1 MDGSIDAAS
10 RHDRASY
17 ENDVHSRLN
26 PTRHARIFAPRHAD
40 DIAVLLQAARRQHR
54 RIAIAG
60 ARHAM
65 GGQQFADGG
74 WLIDT
79 RALDGILDFDADGGR
94 VRVGAGIQWPALQ
107 CFLAA
112 HRDRHGR
119 GWSIRQKQTG
129 ADDFSLGGALAAN
142 IHGRGLDLPPF
153 VDDIEAFTLVK
164 PDGAVVTVDRAREPE
179 LFSLAVGGYGLFG
192 AVVDLTLRLVPRR
205 IVRRRV
211 ELLRRRELADAFV
224 QARDD
229 GAHYGDFQ
237 FAIDPAGDD
246 FLDLGVFARYEAL
259 AEGGPPETSAR
270 HLSADDWHSLLALA
284 HTDKREAFRR
294 YSDFYLATDGQ
305 RYGSDDHQ
313 FGVYLDGY
321 HDAIDAAL
329 GHAGSE
335 MITELYVPL
344 AGLDAFLG
352 QIADDCRR
360 HRTDLVYGTVRLIRR
375 DRETVLAWAREDWA
389 CIVLNLHVHHDADGR
404 ARMRADLQRLIDRA
418 LDFGGSFYLTYHR
431 EARAD
436 QLRAAYPRIDDFFAA
451 KDRYDPDGV
460 LDSDWHRALRATLAN
475 AHVPA
480 MRRPAA

>member
-1 MDGSIDAAS
+1 MDGAP
-10 RHDRASY
+10 RHDRTPH

-40 DIAVLLQAARRQHR
+40 DLSELLQAARRQHR
-54 RIAIAG
+54 RIAVAG

-65 GGQQFADGG
+65 GGQQFAEGG

-79 RALDGILDFDADGGR
+79 RALDGILDFDAVGGR
-94 VRVGAGIQWPALQ
+94 VRVAAGIRWPALQ
-107 CFLAA
+107 DFLAA
-112 HRDRHGR
+112 QRDRHGR

-142 IHGRGLDLPPF
+142 IHGRGLDMAPF

-164 PDGAVVTVDRAREPE
+164 PDGTVVSVDRTREPE
-179 LFSLAVGGYGLFG
+179 LFALAVGGYGLFG
-192 AVVDLTLRLVPRR
+192 VVVDLTLRLAPRR

-211 ELLRRRELADAFV
+211 DLLRRRELAAAFA

-229 GAHYGDFQ
+229 GARYGDFQ
-237 FAIDPAGDD
+237 FAIDPADD
-246 FLDLGVFARYEAL
+246 GFLDLGVFARYEPL
-259 AEGGPPETSAR
+259 AEGGPPETPAR
-270 HLSADDWHSLLALA
+270 HLSVEDWRTLLSLA

-294 YSDFYLATDGQ
+294 YSAFYLATDGQ

-321 HDAIDAAL
+321 HDAIDATL
-329 GHAGSE
+329 GHTGSE

-344 AGLDAFLG
+344 ADLDAFLG
-352 QIADDCRR
+352 LVADDSRR
-360 HRTDLVYGTVRLIRR
+360 HGTDLVYGTVRLIRR
-375 DRETVLAWAREDWA
+375 DRETLLAWAREDWA

-418 LDFGGSFYLTYHR
+418 LQFGGSFYLTYHR

-436 QLRAAYPRIDDFFAA
+436 QLRAAYPHIDRFLAA
-451 KDRYDPDGV
+451 KDRHDPDGV
-460 LDSDWHRALRATLAN
+460 LDSDWHRALRATLSAT
-475 AHVPA
+475 
-480 MRRPAA
+480 